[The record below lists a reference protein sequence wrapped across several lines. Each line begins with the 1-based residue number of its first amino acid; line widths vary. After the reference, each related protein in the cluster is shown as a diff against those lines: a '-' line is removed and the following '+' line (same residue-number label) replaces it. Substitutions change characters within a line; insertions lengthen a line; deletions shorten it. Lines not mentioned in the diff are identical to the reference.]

1 MNKNARKLIPAV
13 AMLLV
18 SASMLSTAS
27 YAWFSMNNKV
37 TASGMEVNVAAPANL
52 MISTDAT
59 DWKTSVS
66 GTLATTSKLLGH
78 ASSAD
83 GSELFTVDP
92 KKANEDGTLQDD
104 ADIVK
109 VDNSTYANVYGI
121 TGTAGYADYTF
132 YLATTSTSIMKVTL
146 DTETTLFTS
155 TKDTGKVLMPA
166 MRFAVLTGETP
177 TKPTSG
183 KNVWCGET
191 NNSTETEA
199 FNAEGKAN
207 VATKLMTEKFVANT
221 QLIELA
227 AGTAGNYGS
236 ATKVT
241 IRIWVEGTDAAAKN
255 ANITA
260 LKDYTLTVGFM
271 VVS

>member
-1 MNKNARKLIPAV
+1 M
-13 AMLLV
+13 
-18 SASMLSTAS
+18 
-27 YAWFSMNNKV
+27 
-37 TASGMEVNVAAPANL
+37 
-52 MISTDAT
+52 
-59 DWKTSVS
+59 
-66 GTLATTSKLLGH
+66 
-78 ASSAD
+78 
-83 GSELFTVDP
+83 
-92 KKANEDGTLQDD
+92 QDD

-146 DTETTLFTS
+146 DTETTMFTS

-241 IRIWVEGTDAAAKN
+241 IRIWVEGTDVAAKN